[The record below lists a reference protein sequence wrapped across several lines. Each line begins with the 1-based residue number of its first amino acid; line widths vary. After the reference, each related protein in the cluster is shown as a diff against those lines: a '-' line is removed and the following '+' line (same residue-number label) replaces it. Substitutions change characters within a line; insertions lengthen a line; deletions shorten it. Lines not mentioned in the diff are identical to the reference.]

1 MSTHSSLLAFRIPR
15 HRGSLAGYHPRV
27 HKKSDGGAYSLTQ
40 HSAQGLSPLVI
51 LLIDFLPLLINVYL
65 DHDEVTPGAS
75 QVS

>member
-1 MSTHSSLLAFRIPR
+1 MDS
-15 HRGSLAGYHPRV
+15 RGQE
-27 HKKSDGGAYSLTQ
+27 KSDGGAYSLTQ